1 MPHCQERKQ
10 GKVGPE
16 EAERGHGV
24 LLLAIG
30 LEIVNSQAC

>member
-1 MPHCQERKQ
+1 MPRCQKSKQ

-30 LEIVNSQAC
+30 LEIFTYQAC